1 MKIFKKLFTITM
13 LTVLFLTMSGCG
25 VYKYFE
31 TRRIE
36 KSLRERVGEALELN
50 LTDSVM
56 IDYWNN
62 QGWMGDGNYLATFA
76 LSEGAISQLYAQI
89 EEEQVIYKPGSR
101 DFWHAL
107 PFPSALY
114 EDVYSVRHPFIDTR
128 GEEDSNA
135 LPHVTNG
142 YWRSTAYNAEFDGS
156 YTASDF
162 EFSLFDADMGRLY
175 FYAHYM

>member
-1 MKIFKKLFTITM
+1 MKILKKFLTITM
-13 LTVLFLTMSGCG
+13 LAVLFFMMSSCG
-25 VYKYFE
+25 VYEYFE

-36 KSLRERVGEALELN
+36 KHFKESIGEKLRLE

-62 QGWMGDGNYLATFA
+62 QGWMGDGNYLVTFA

-89 EEEQVIYKPGSR
+89 EEEQAIYKP
-101 DFWHAL
+101 DATDLWHAL

-114 EDVYSVRHPFIDTR
+114 EDVYSVRHPFVDTR
-128 GEEDSNA
+128 GEDSNA
-135 LPHVTNG
+135 LPRVKNG
-142 YWRSTAYNAEFDGS
+142 YWQSTGYSAEFDGS

-162 EFSLFDADMGRLY
+162 EFFLFDADMGRLY

>member
-1 MKIFKKLFTITM
+1 M
-13 LTVLFLTMSGCG
+13 LAVLCFVVSSCG
-25 VYKYFE
+25 VYDYFE

-36 KSLRERVGEALELN
+36 KSFRESIGKKLSLN

-62 QGWMGDGNYLATFA
+62 QGWMGDGNYLVTFA
-76 LSEGAISQLYAQI
+76 LSEGAMLQLYAQI
-89 EEEQVIYKPGSR
+89 EEEQATYKPDST

-114 EDVYSVRHPFIDTR
+114 EDVYSVRHPFVDTR
-128 GEEDSNA
+128 GEDSNA
-135 LPHVTNG
+135 LPHVKNG
-142 YWRSTAYNAEFDGS
+142 YWRSTAYTAEFDGA

-175 FYAHYM
+175 FYVHHI